1 MDLSIKM
8 SDERTL
14 GVDPQQDR
22 LKNASA
28 DINNGRGRDLL
39 QLLNKVNLVVSFLSV
54 SLSHHSVLHCLTHC
68 HNSVFFL
75 LCDVEQCIDT
85 ISGYLFST
93 MLFVYTGV

>member
-39 QLLNKVNLVVSFLSV
+39 QLMNKVRSDCLLSFF
-54 SLSHHSVLHCLTHC
+54 HKH
-68 HNSVFFL
+68 
-75 LCDVEQCIDT
+75 
-85 ISGYLFST
+85 
-93 MLFVYTGV
+93 